1 MTAYTYYQQQ
11 SLDEAATAIKNVQ
24 VDVLSDSM
32 KSIYVTV
39 RDATGVAGIGDT
51 EYEPETSSGDSGETE
66 SYEDGSYDEG
76 SYDDEYYDEGSYDE
90 GYYEE
95 Y

>member
-11 SLDEAATAIKNVQ
+11 NLDEAAMAVKNVQ

-32 KSIYVTV
+32 KAVYTTV

-51 EYEPETSSGDSGETE
+51 EYEPEASSESSGETD
-66 SYEDGSYDEG
+66 SYDDGSYDEEYYDDG
-76 SYDDEYYDEGSYDE
+76 SYDEEYYDE